1 MVLEKN
7 KIRIYKGSEARRE
20 GKQWKMQKGK
30 SSLLAK
36 NYTVGGFEKY

>member
-1 MVLEKN
+1 MVLKKH
-7 KIRIYKGSEARRE
+7 KITICKGSEARRE
-20 GKQWKMQKGK
+20 GKQCKMQKGK